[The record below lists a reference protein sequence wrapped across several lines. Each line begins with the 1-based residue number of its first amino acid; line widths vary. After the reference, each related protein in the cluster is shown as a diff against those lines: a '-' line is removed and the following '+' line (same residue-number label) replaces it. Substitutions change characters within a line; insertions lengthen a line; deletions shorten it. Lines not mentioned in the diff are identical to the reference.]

1 VTPAWS
7 EEQSERISAAEELE
21 IAAKRSDGTMPRRVP
36 IWVVCVDGQVY
47 VRTWHRRETGWF
59 GQVVDSG
66 RARISVPGLEADV
79 TVEDVGGDE
88 ADQRANV
95 DGAYRGK
102 YGHYGRSTV
111 DRMVTDDAAAS
122 TLRLEPEAPPG

>member
-1 VTPAWS
+1 MTPTWS
-7 EEQSERISAAEELE
+7 EVQSERIRAAEELE
-21 IAAKRSDGTMPRRVP
+21 IAARRTDGTMPTPVP
-36 IWVVCVDGQVY
+36 IWVVGVDGRVY
-47 VRTWHRRETGWF
+47 VRTWHRRGTGWF
-59 GQVVDSG
+59 GRAVATG
-66 RARISVPGLEADV
+66 RARISVSGLQADV

-95 DGAYRGK
+95 DAAYREK

-111 DRMVTDDAAAS
+111 DRMVTDAAAAS

>member
-1 VTPAWS
+1 L
-7 EEQSERISAAEELE
+7 EE
-21 IAAKRSDGTMPRRVP
+21 
-36 IWVVCVDGQVY
+36 
-47 VRTWHRRETGWF
+47 
-59 GQVVDSG
+59 
-66 RARISVPGLEADV
+66 DV

-102 YGHYGRSTV
+102 YGHYGPSTV